1 MSEWEQLTKG
11 IYFHG
16 YCPGCGNKIALNN
29 VAAYPELLK
38 CSDPNCSEEW
48 VRISGRH
55 TTKKDQIIERKIA
68 ETKKL

>member
-1 MSEWEQLTKG
+1 MSEWEQLTRG

-29 VAAYPELLK
+29 VAVYPELLK
-38 CSDPNCSEEW
+38 CSLSECSEEW

-55 TTKKDQIIERKIA
+55 ATTKDQIVDRTV
-68 ETKKL
+68 TKKL